1 MTAEVVIYGASGYTG
16 KLIAWHM
23 AEFGIPF
30 IAAGRS
36 QQRLEEQMA
45 KVPELEGHDY
55 ECVAVDNDRAA
66 LAQLFQG
73 KKVVYNVVGPF
84 MQLGGPVVEACLDA
98 GCHYLDSTGEQ
109 DWMFHVK
116 RTWGKQFEEKNLVLI
131 PACSWM
137 WVGGVL
143 AAELALEHPGIDT
156 LDLLYL
162 ADSYTSVASTMS
174 FMRMLVNDQFM
185 LHNNE
190 LETWPRA
197 TAYPVHVPDLHMG
210 LRALPWGGGGEVVW
224 YEDDERVNNC
234 SVLVAFRNQ
243 EMLGAVI
250 GMVEEFEEKYSHLEG
265 DDREQQTNSMGNAM
279 VSEEPGREHPD
290 INRSI
295 ISCIAR
301 GNTESVRVILRGNS
315 PYLQTGVF
323 AAEATRQ
330 LLIGE
335 HNGAGAINPA
345 TAFGARKLI
354 SATASRGYLAWS
366 ATSA

>member
-66 LAQLFQG
+66 LAELFQG

-143 AAELALEHPGIDT
+143 AAELALEHPGVDT

-162 ADSYTSVASTMS
+162 RCLDHV
-174 FMRMLVNDQFM
+174 
-185 LHNNE
+185 LH
-190 LETWPRA
+190 
-197 TAYPVHVPDLHMG
+197 AYAGQRPVHAPQQRVGDLAQGHG
-210 LRALPWGGGGEVVW
+210 L
-224 YEDDERVNNC
+224 
-234 SVLVAFRNQ
+234 
-243 EMLGAVI
+243 
-250 GMVEEFEEKYSHLEG
+250 
-265 DDREQQTNSMGNAM
+265 
-279 VSEEPGREHPD
+279 PG
-290 INRSI
+290 
-295 ISCIAR
+295 
-301 GNTESVRVILRGNS
+301 T
-315 PYLQTGVF
+315 
-323 AAEATRQ
+323 
-330 LLIGE
+330 
-335 HNGAGAINPA
+335 
-345 TAFGARKLI
+345 GARPAHGAARAALG
-354 SATASRGYLAWS
+354 RGR
-366 ATSA
+366 